1 MRAMENNKNNPF
13 IEIVDHK
20 VTELPDPKKD
30 KDQDQDKDHDKNTT
44 KLQDEPQDMESEGN
58 PEVQSDI
65 KTEIKSEAKQ
75 EKHHKHAGHGRD
87 QKEPEEK
94 KPGVLSEIIEWI
106 KILVFA
112 AVAAFLLNNFI
123 IANSTVP
130 TGSMENTIMAGSRV
144 FGSRLKYTFGDVAR
158 DDVAIFIYGYTCR
171 NCGAEYRETDAGV
184 CPNCGQADSKNRVIY
199 YVKRVIGMPGD
210 HIEIKKTGEVDAS
223 EISKLPVKS
232 STGKVPVG
240 TLYVNGEAKEEVY
253 LPEPMICDGNQFP
266 EVDVTVPE
274 GCYYMLG
281 DNRNNSMDARY
292 WGSNNFV
299 KRDRMIAKVYVKYWP
314 LSEMGMV
321 H

>member
-1 MRAMENNKNNPF
+1 MENDKKNPF

-20 VTELPDPKKD
+20 VTELPDPRKD
-30 KDQDQDKDHDKNTT
+30 KDKDKT
-44 KLQDEPQDMESEGN
+44 KLQDDAINSYTEMPQDTEEEKSVVKSE
-58 PEVQSDI
+58 I
-65 KTEIKSEAKQ
+65 KTETKSEAKHG
-75 EKHHKHAGHGRD
+75 KYHKHAGQGKD
-87 QKEPEEK
+87 PKTSEEK
-94 KPGVLSEIIEWI
+94 KSGVLSEIIEWI

-144 FGSRLKYTFGDVAR
+144 FGSRLKYTFGDVER

-232 STGKVPVG
+232 ATGKVPVG
-240 TLYVNGEAKEEVY
+240 TLYVNGEAKEEMY

-314 LSEMGMV
+314 LNEMGMV